1 MEPQHIIGILS
12 GGCCCF
18 VVVAGIAFL
27 AFKMLSGKKNE
38 PPAARLTDRKSAPA
52 PMPVTGAGPV
62 AGRLAQ
68 YGNIVSR
75 TTDDGFYFFNEM
87 LTPGSLIN
95 YRYRNNSG
103 WVSRSVP
110 YQPGPQGHFVY
121 LGGAPRDLEVIDVI
135 PSQTPGD
142 IGDNSAQTILAPGAG
157 NQPRGL
163 AETAD
168 DSSPGQLPAVPPSMV
183 RTVGDYPTAY

>member
-1 MEPQHIIGILS
+1 MEIQHFIGILS

-18 VVVAGIAFL
+18 VFVAGLAFL

-38 PPAARLTDRKSAPA
+38 PPAARLTDRQAAPTA
-52 PMPVTGAGPV
+52 VAGQGPV

-75 TTDDGFYFFNEM
+75 TTDDGFYFFNEL

-95 YRYRNNSG
+95 YRYRTNSG

-121 LGGAPRDLEVIDVI
+121 LGNAPRDLEVIDVV
-135 PSQTPGD
+135 PSSSSGGGD
-142 IGDNSAQTILAPGAG
+142 DISAQTILSPGPG
-157 NQPRGL
+157 NKL
-163 AETAD
+163 AETVD
-168 DSSPGQLPAVPPSMV
+168 ELSPGKLPPVPPSMV
-183 RTVGDYPTAY
+183 KTIGDYPTAY